1 MQMVG
6 GMRHENVSFISEK
19 MSQPAPDHQH
29 CKNFNIK
36 NFNIRIKAESLIFM
50 EFLIY
55 CTDFFLRPSTV
66 GLLKMCRLV
75 LVCELFITAI
85 QLDERRN

>member
-29 CKNFNIK
+29 CKNFNI
-36 NFNIRIKAESLIFM
+36 RIKAESLIFM

-55 CTDFFLRPSTV
+55 CTDFFLRLSTV

-75 LVCELFITAI
+75 LVCELFITAM

>member
-6 GMRHENVSFISEK
+6 GMRYKNIAFISEK
-19 MSQPAPDHQH
+19 MSQLPPDHQH
-29 CKNFNIK
+29 PKNFNIK
-36 NFNIRIKAESLIFM
+36 NFNIRIKEESLIFM
-50 EFLIY
+50 EFFIY
-55 CTDFFLRPSTV
+55 CTHFFLRPSTV

-85 QLDERRN
+85 QLDKCRN